1 MFCDTCHWYTAGES
15 VCPHCGAPQ
24 SPKKAK
30 DMFRLPGD
38 VSILDGAFMDGPL
51 VNTPMPDMAA
61 GASTIPPPPPP
72 PPAPRPPSVP
82 APPPPSI
89 APSPRSNF
97 CGRCGARANAG
108 RFCSR
113 CGAPLI

>member
-38 VSILDGAFMDGPL
+38 VSVLDGAFMDGPL
-51 VNTPMPDMAA
+51 VDTPMPDIKT
-61 GASTIPPPPPP
+61 SQPPVSP
-72 PPAPRPPSVP
+72 PPSV
-82 APPPPSI
+82 SQ
-89 APSPRSNF
+89 SPVSNF
-97 CGRCGARANAG
+97 CGRCGARAGAG

-113 CGAPLI
+113 CGSPLI